1 MNTLASKGP
10 RGNPVVTPSIVKT
23 QLNDLSVKLQPIVQ
37 PEFTSRKIA
46 QEFDCVVDEML
57 LIKQLRLCLNVQS
70 DSIGAKVFV

>member
-10 RGNPVVTPSIVKT
+10 RGDPIATPSIVKI
-23 QLNDLSVKLQPIVQ
+23 QLKDLSVKLQSVVQ
-37 PEFTSRKIA
+37 PEFSSRKIA
-46 QEFDCVVDEML
+46 QDFDCVVDEML